1 MGESMAQEVGL
12 LRKLAEHLERRPPPL
27 KRLTQALLRMQ
38 GLGHVHETAGGMTAI
53 RMPGQYAFTELTNCL
68 LDRLPAMER
77 GAIYADVQTELFDF
91 IESYV
96 GREPSTIGNQ
106 EAEALVAH
114 FANWF
119 AGKSQSRRVFV
130 PCIISRIP
138 ASRFEIG
145 PVTFEF
151 IDNIPNGD
159 FYPHGGE
166 SPTWTWRAMDDL
178 IHWMREGQ
186 ADWLARVAV
195 DGCERGRAEEIGELA
210 VDLAIVSLQL
220 SAPYHDTRTMA
231 RLDARRGTT
240 KKRTLSE
247 ANGSYRGSWTIK
259 EPGMVIGAG
268 ALTAILQERAP
279 IFAAVGNV
287 VRSFAS
293 GSFRLPGLE
302 RAWCDAAYWLH
313 QALAESIDS
322 IAIAK
327 LETALEV
334 LLRVES
340 SKGSTKRML
349 EVLDAFF
356 NLEPDDPVVKGSLL
370 SAQQFA
376 RNVVRDR
383 SRILHG
389 TWSTLNARG
398 IDRAGM
404 EGFAITVIGEA
415 ALHIEEY
422 AHSTGAADD
431 INEFLGWVKQRKSSK
446 V

>member
-1 MGESMAQEVGL
+1 MSNTISRPTPQWR
-12 LRKLAEHLERRPPPL
+12 LRINSACADGSQKRNPSSFVFSGRDKGRKAKLR
-27 KRLTQALLRMQ
+27 
-38 GLGHVHETAGGMTAI
+38 
-53 RMPGQYAFTELTNCL
+53 
-68 LDRLPAMER
+68 
-77 GAIYADVQTELFDF
+77 
-91 IESYV
+91 
-96 GREPSTIGNQ
+96 
-106 EAEALVAH
+106 
-114 FANWF
+114 
-119 AGKSQSRRVFV
+119 QSRCVK
-130 PCIISRIP
+130 
-138 ASRFEIG
+138 G
-145 PVTFEF
+145 P
-151 IDNIPNGD
+151 G
-159 FYPHGGE
+159 
-166 SPTWTWRAMDDL
+166 
-178 IHWMREGQ
+178 
-186 ADWLARVAV
+186 
-195 DGCERGRAEEIGELA
+195 
-210 VDLAIVSLQL
+210 
-220 SAPYHDTRTMA
+220 
-231 RLDARRGTT
+231 
-240 KKRTLSE
+240 
-247 ANGSYRGSWTIK
+247 GSWTIK

-313 QALAESIDS
+313 QALAEPIDS